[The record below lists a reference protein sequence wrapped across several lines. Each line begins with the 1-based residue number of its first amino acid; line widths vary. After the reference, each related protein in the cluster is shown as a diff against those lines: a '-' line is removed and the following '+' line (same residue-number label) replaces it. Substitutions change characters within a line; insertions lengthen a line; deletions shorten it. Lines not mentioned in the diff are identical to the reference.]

1 MPNLTINDHLS
12 FCILFAPQQ
21 NLMENNII
29 TQVFLPLAL
38 FIIMM
43 GMGLSLVVDDFRR
56 VLRFP
61 KAVAVGLALKMVAI
75 PLITFALLA
84 IMPLEPELAV
94 GFVLLAACPGGAT
107 TNLITNLA
115 KGDVALSITLTAI
128 ASVITVFT
136 IPVMVN
142 LGLQH
147 YVGETRDIHLP
158 FMKTV
163 MQILAITVI
172 PVIIGMVLNN
182 RVPALA
188 LKAEKPVKIISA
200 VFLILIIAAALVKE
214 RAHIGDFFQKAGPV
228 ALILNLLGMFIGYFG
243 TRMLTGNKQQAITV
257 GIEVGVVNGTLGI
270 AIAAGIL
277 GNSVMSIPSAI
288 YSIIM
293 FPSVMLLIWLGVKN
307 KKEERK

>member
-1 MPNLTINDHLS
+1 MFRIAYFSRFNKD
-12 FCILFAPQQ
+12 F
-21 NLMENNII
+21 MESNII
-29 TQVFLPLAL
+29 TTVLLPLAL

-61 KAVAVGLALKMVAI
+61 KAVAIGLAIKLLVI
-75 PLITFALLA
+75 PVITFAILA
-84 IMPLEPELAV
+84 VMPLEPELAV
-94 GFVLLAACPGGAT
+94 GFILLAACPGGAT
-107 TNLITNLA
+107 TNLITHLA

-136 IPVMVN
+136 IPILVN

-158 FMKTV
+158 FGKTV
-163 MQILAITVI
+163 AQILAITVV

-182 RVPALA
+182 RQPALA

-200 VFLILIIAAALVKE
+200 VFLVLIIAAALLKE
-214 RAHIGDFFQKAGPV
+214 RANIGDFFQKAGPV
-228 ALILNLLGMFIGYFG
+228 ALIINLLAMAIGYLG
-243 TRMLTGNKQQAITV
+243 TRVLTGNKQQAITV

-277 GNSVMSIPSAI
+277 GSSVMSIPSAI
-288 YSIIM
+288 YSILM
-293 FPSVMLLIWLGVKN
+293 FPSVMLLIWLGVRQKAQG
-307 KKEERK
+307 

>member
-1 MPNLTINDHLS
+1 
-12 FCILFAPQQ
+12 
-21 NLMENNII
+21 MESNII
-29 TQVFLPLAL
+29 TQVLLPLAL

-43 GMGLSLVVDDFRR
+43 GMGLSLVVDDFKR

-61 KAVAVGLALKMVAI
+61 KAVAVGLGLKLVAI

-84 IMPLEPELAV
+84 VIPLEPELAV
-94 GFVLLAACPGGAT
+94 GFILLAACPGGAT

-136 IPVMVN
+136 IPILVN
-142 LGLQH
+142 IGLQH

-158 FMKTV
+158 FGKTV
-163 MQILAITVI
+163 VQILAITVV

-182 RVPALA
+182 KQPALA

-200 VFLILIIAAALVKE
+200 VFLILIIAAALIKE
-214 RAHIGDFFQKAGPV
+214 RANIGDFFQKAGPV
-228 ALILNLLGMFIGYFG
+228 ALILNLLGMFIGYYD
-243 TRMLTGNKQQAITV
+243 TRLLTGNKQQAITV

-288 YSIIM
+288 YSVIM
-293 FPSVMLLIWLGVKN
+293 FPSVMLLIWLGVKQ
-307 KKEERK
+307 KREM